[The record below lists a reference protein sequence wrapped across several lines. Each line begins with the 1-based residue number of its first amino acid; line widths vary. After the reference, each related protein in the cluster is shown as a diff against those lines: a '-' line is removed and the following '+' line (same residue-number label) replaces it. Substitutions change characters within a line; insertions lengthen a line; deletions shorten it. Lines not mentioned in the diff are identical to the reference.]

1 MMNLGLGLKVPQ
13 QTIMPAGKSAG
24 GGAAYTSTKHISF
37 DGVSEYAQMLVANSF
52 PNAVGTTGGTISFWI
67 KSDDFVHSNQTR
79 YLTAARSGNFPGPF
93 EFFTIIVTGGSNSK
107 LQVQRS
113 NLHFGDSSQN
123 KTWYS
128 IQTTN
133 SVASTLTDNTWHH
146 IAFTTS
152 VVNAPQWAAAVYIN
166 GSAVNISALSTAD
179 AGSSTSQAL
188 SSANQEFGRYL
199 TNYYDFDYNEIG
211 IWSTP
216 LSATEISYIY
226 NQGVTGFDLGKDQ
239 GDYSS
244 SSDLWSWHKMG
255 DEDQGSSPNGTP
267 TDPDSSGNNRP
278 LLLFNTPTVETT

>member
-1 MMNLGLGLKVPQ
+1 MNLGLGLKMPQ
-13 QTIMPAGKSAG
+13 QTVMPSGASAG

-37 DGVSEYAQMLVANSF
+37 DGVNEYGQMNAANSF
-52 PNAVGTTGGTISFWI
+52 SNAVGTTGGTISFWV
-67 KSDDFVHSNQTR
+67 KADDFIHPTQTR
-79 YLTAARSGNFPGPF
+79 YMTAARSGSFPGPF
-93 EFFTIIVTGGSNSK
+93 EFFTILVTGGSSSK
-107 LQVQRS
+107 LQVSRS
-113 NLHFGDSSQN
+113 NLHFGDSSQT

-152 VVNAPQWAAAVYIN
+152 VVGAPQWSTALYIN
-166 GSAVNISALSTAD
+166 GSSVGISTVATAD
-179 AGSSTSQAL
+179 AGSSTSQAV
-188 SSANQEFGRYL
+188 SSANQHWARYI
-199 TNYYDFDYNEIG
+199 NSYYDFDYNEIG

-216 LSATEISYIY
+216 LSGTEISYIY
-226 NQGVTGFDLGKDQ
+226 NQGVSGFDLGKDQ

-255 DEDQGSSPNGTP
+255 DEDQGSSPDGTP